1 MLFSIIGTIYG
12 VFYIRVMGIYIYIN
26 IYIFY
31 ILLIIIPF
39 SDGEMLQD
47 RPGRAVPSIGAL
59 VFAPSVCLAET
70 IRPALRIG
78 FGGWSKRDIQRSH
91 RGLKHFYGTKHEVV
105 TYI

>member
-12 VFYIRVMGIYIYIN
+12 VFNIRVMGLYIY
-26 IYIFY
+26 YI
-31 ILLIIIPF
+31 ILIIIPF